1 MYHTDIEDHKVPNAL
16 RDTVVVASF
25 TACEK
30 EQLVYDDKLSVRGS
44 FRSIGHYTTISFS
57 VKFMWF
63 SKLQGSKAKA
73 GVVVWEILLRHGL
86 RISVAKGK

>member
-30 EQLVYDDKLSVRGS
+30 AQLVFLAQLVCDDKLSIRGY

-57 VKFMWF
+57 VKFKWY
-63 SKLQGSKAKA
+63 SKLQCSQA
-73 GVVVWEILLRHGL
+73 
-86 RISVAKGK
+86 